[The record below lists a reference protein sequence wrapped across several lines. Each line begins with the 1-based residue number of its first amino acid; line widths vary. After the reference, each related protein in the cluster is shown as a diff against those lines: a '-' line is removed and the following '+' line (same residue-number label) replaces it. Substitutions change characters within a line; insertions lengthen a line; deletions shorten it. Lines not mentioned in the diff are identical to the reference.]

1 MLAGSRSHRVGDQ
14 ILREISNLLLRK
26 VRDPRLEG
34 VTLTD
39 VRMTRDLKRAYVYY
53 SLFGRDEQKEQA
65 QAGFESAKGFI
76 RKEIGDRLHLRYVP
90 DIQFRYDISLE
101 YGQKMERLLEKLET
115 GNLKIEN
122 ENQQPAKKENLE

>member
-1 MLAGSRSHRVGDQ
+1 MLAGNRSHRVGDQ

-26 VRDPRLEG
+26 VKDPRLRE

-39 VRMTRDLKRAYVYY
+39 VRMTKDLKRAFVYY

-76 RKEIGDRLHLRYVP
+76 RKEIGERLHLRYVP

-122 ENQQPAKKENLE
+122 GNQ

>member
-1 MLAGSRSHRVGDQ
+1 MLAGNRSHRVGDQ

-26 VRDPRLEG
+26 VKDPRLRG

-39 VRMTRDLKRAYVYY
+39 VRMTKDLKRAFVYY

-76 RKEIGDRLHLRYVP
+76 RKEIGERLHLKYVP

-122 ENQQPAKKENLE
+122 GNQ

>member
-1 MLAGSRSHRVGDQ
+1 MLAGNRSHRVGDQ

-26 VRDPRLEG
+26 VKDPRLRG

-39 VRMTRDLKRAYVYY
+39 VRMTKDLKRAFVYY

-76 RKEIGDRLHLRYVP
+76 RKEIGERLHLRYVP

-101 YGQKMERLLEKLET
+101 CGQKMERLLEKLET

-122 ENQQPAKKENLE
+122 GNQ

>member
-1 MLAGSRSHRVGDQ
+1 MLAGNRSHRVGDQ

-26 VRDPRLEG
+26 VKDPRLRG

-39 VRMTRDLKRAYVYY
+39 VRMTKDLKRAFVYY

-76 RKEIGDRLHLRYVP
+76 RKEIGERLHLRYVP

-101 YGQKMERLLEKLET
+101 YGQKIERLLEKLET

-122 ENQQPAKKENLE
+122 GNH

>member
-1 MLAGSRSHRVGDQ
+1 MLAGNRSHRVGDQ

-26 VRDPRLEG
+26 VKDPRLRG

-39 VRMTRDLKRAYVYY
+39 VRMTKDLKRAFVYY
-53 SLFGRDEQKEQA
+53 SLFGRDEQKEEA

-76 RKEIGDRLHLRYVP
+76 RKEIGERLHLRYVP

-122 ENQQPAKKENLE
+122 GNQ